1 MAELNH
7 EELVPTRATLIHR
20 LKDWQ
25 DQASWQDFFDTY
37 WNLIYGVAVKA
48 GLSPVEAQDV
58 VQETIIS
65 VSRHMPT
72 FQYDPTIGSFKL
84 WLLNMTRW
92 RILDH
97 IRKQNLAPST
107 QPCDVGPG
115 DETETAHRVPDPASS
130 DLDALWEAEWES
142 NLLAAA
148 VARIKRQA
156 DPAHYQI
163 FDCYVNRGWLP
174 EKVATTFS
182 VPVAQVYLIK
192 HRITAAL
199 KDEVKRIEREM
210 S

>member
-1 MAELNH
+1 MSDENH
-7 EELVPTRATLIHR
+7 EELIPTRATLIHR

-37 WNLIYGVAVKA
+37 WKLIYSVAVKG
-48 GLSPVEAQDV
+48 GLSPAEAQDV

-72 FQYDPTIGSFKL
+72 FQYDPSIGTFKA

-97 IRKQNLAPST
+97 IRKQKHAPSSPP
-107 QPCDVGPG
+107 QDGRQE
-115 DETETAHRVPDPASS
+115 DETQAVRHVADPAGNH
-130 DLDALWEAEWES
+130 LDALWEAEWEN

-148 VARIKRQA
+148 VAKIKRQT

-163 FDCYVNRGWLP
+163 FDCYVNRGWPP
-174 EKVATTFS
+174 EKVAETFG
-182 VPVAQVYLIK
+182 VPVTQVYLIK
-192 HRITAAL
+192 HRITADL
-199 KDEVKRIEREM
+199 KDEVKRIECEM